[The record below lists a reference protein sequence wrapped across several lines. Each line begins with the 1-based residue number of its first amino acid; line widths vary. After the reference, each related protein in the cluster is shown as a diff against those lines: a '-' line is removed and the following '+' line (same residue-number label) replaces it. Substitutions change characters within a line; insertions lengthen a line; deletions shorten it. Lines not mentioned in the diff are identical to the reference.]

1 MPTRITIDSVR
12 KEYGGNVAISDLTL
26 DIQPGEFF
34 TLLGPSGCG
43 KTTLLR
49 MIAGFNSIEDG
60 QISFN
65 ERVINNLKPARR
77 NIGMVFQNYALFPH
91 MSAGKNV
98 AFGLEGRG
106 VDASERRRQAT
117 EALGQVHMQQFVD
130 RLPENMSGGQQQR
143 VALARAL
150 VINPDVLLMDEPL
163 SNLDAKL
170 RVEMR
175 ETIRSIQL
183 DANITTVYV
192 THDQEEAMAVSD
204 RIAVLKDGDLQQVGP
219 PEDIYRRPANLFV
232 AGFIGR
238 MAELRRP
245 LAEVAGGSLG
255 VEIAPGSVIQ
265 LNVAEA
271 AAKKPGDDVILTVR
285 PESVHIADQGPL
297 TGKVTLRTYLGAETS
312 YHVELET
319 GETIAVSANDM
330 ATGARKEGEVVFL
343 AVSPSEL
350 NAFDPETGQ
359 SIMGATEV
367 E

>member
-150 VINPDVLLMDEPL
+150 VNDPKILVLDEPL
-163 SNLDAKL
+163 GKLDSLTRIAMQAELVALWQRKGF
-170 RVEMR
+170 
-175 ETIRSIQL
+175 
-183 DANITTVYV
+183 TTLLV
-192 THDQEEAMAVSD
+192 THDVEEALVLANRVIVLSD
-204 RIAVLKDGDLQQVGP
+204 RPARIKADIAVARPYPRHRGDPYLA
-219 PEDIYRRPANLFV
+219 D
-232 AGFIGR
+232 
-238 MAELRRP
+238 LRKQI
-245 LAEVAGGSLG
+245 LG
-255 VEIAPGSVIQ
+255 LLG
-265 LNVAEA
+265 LEA
-271 AAKKPGDDVILTVR
+271 TW
-285 PESVHIADQGPL
+285 
-297 TGKVTLRTYLGAETS
+297 
-312 YHVELET
+312 
-319 GETIAVSANDM
+319 
-330 ATGARKEGEVVFL
+330 
-343 AVSPSEL
+343 
-350 NAFDPETGQ
+350 
-359 SIMGATEV
+359 
-367 E
+367 